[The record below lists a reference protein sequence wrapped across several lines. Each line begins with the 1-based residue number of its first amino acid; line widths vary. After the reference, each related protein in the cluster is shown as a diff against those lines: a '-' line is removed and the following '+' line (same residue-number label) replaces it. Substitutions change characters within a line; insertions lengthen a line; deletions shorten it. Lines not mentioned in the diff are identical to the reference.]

1 MNEFVSV
8 SRPETDKIL
17 QQAKRSLHGP
27 QSAFYHDRILRVIT
41 ASEFK
46 DSAFFFKVILKSLQ
60 CRD

>member
-17 QQAKRSLHGP
+17 QQGKRGLHGP
-27 QSAFYHDRILRVIT
+27 QSAFYHDRILCVIT

-46 DSAFFFKVILKSLQ
+46 DSAFFFKVILKSL
-60 CRD
+60 